1 MSYEPIDHI
10 KLAESRLATQY
21 KESVNLIAYIK
32 KLLYES
38 DTLEQVFADII
49 SKRYLE
55 NAIGVQQDIVGA
67 LVGQPRILIDAS
79 MLSYFG
85 FEGDANS
92 QSFGD
97 INNNTIGGGFRSV
110 DESTTG
116 NRSLTD
122 NEYRLYIKA
131 RIIKNSISP
140 TSQSLSDFIRFL
152 FDVDQVIIV
161 DGKMNYSVQISR
173 LLDTNEKAFLANT
186 DLVPKVAAVGV
197 TYIEYDGDDSF
208 TFTGVPIGKGFG
220 DINNVETGGKF
231 SSLIN

>member
-21 KESVNLIAYIK
+21 KESVNLIDYIK

-38 DTLEQVFADII
+38 NTLEQVFSDII
-49 SKRYLE
+49 SKRYLD
-55 NAIGVQQDIVGA
+55 NAIGVQQDIIGA
-67 LVGQPRILIDAS
+67 LVGQPRIVINAS
-79 MLSYFG
+79 ILSYFG

-92 QSFGD
+92 KSFGD
-97 INNNTIGGGFRSV
+97 INDITVGGRFRSV
-110 DESTTG
+110 DEPTTG

-122 NEYRLYIKA
+122 TEYRLYIKA

-140 TSQSLSDFIRFL
+140 TSQSLSNFIKFL

-161 DGKMNYSVQISR
+161 DGKMNYSVYIGR
-173 LLDTNEKAFLANT
+173 ILDPNEKAFLVNT

-197 TYIEYDGDDSF
+197 TYIDYDGNNSF
-208 TFTGVPIGKGFG
+208 AFTGVPGGKGFG
-220 DINNVETGGKF
+220 DINNLATGGKF

>member
-1 MSYEPIDHI
+1 MSYEKIDHI

-55 NAIGVQQDIVGA
+55 NAIGVQQDIIGA

-79 MLSYFG
+79 ILSYFG

-97 INNNTIGGGFRSV
+97 INDNNVGGRFRSV

-116 NRSLTD
+116 NRFLIDS
-122 NEYRLYIKA
+122 EYRLYIKA

-152 FDVDQVIIV
+152 FEVDQVIIV
-161 DGKMNYSVQISR
+161 DGKMNYTVQIGR
-173 LLDTNEKAFLANT
+173 LLGPNEKAFLANT

-197 TYIEYDGDDSF
+197 TYIEYDGDNSF
-208 TFTGVPIGKGFG
+208 TFSGVPDGQGFG
-220 DINNVETGGKF
+220 DINNVATGGKF
-231 SSLIN
+231 SSFIN

>member
-1 MSYEPIDHI
+1 MSYEKIDHI

-140 TSQSLSDFIRFL
+140 TSQSLSDFISFL